1 MEHKTYFY
9 EQNNLNIF
17 PDVDNVYELTDI
29 I

>member
-9 EQNNLNIF
+9 EQNNFNIF
-17 PDVDNVYELTDI
+17 SDINNVYELRDI